1 MHCIDHD
8 LRLEQPL
15 HRRRTLL
22 GAGSLGGL
30 LGTAWLFVGC
40 GTRQPA
46 PPAPAP
52 APAAPAPRP
61 APPPTAAA
69 PAPTPP
75 AAPPP
80 ATPAAPP
87 TAGGRAPRYVQ
98 LGPPTPSRNWEELR
112 IQAARR
118 LVAAHP
124 DTTFMGK
131 PQQLLL
137 AIPVIEVELNADGS
151 IRAINVLRQPTQARD
166 TVQLA
171 IDAIRRA
178 APYGDVSRLPRPW
191 KFVETFLFNDD
202 RRFKPR
208 TLDP

>member
-1 MHCIDHD
+1 MHCIDD
-8 LRLEQPL
+8 E
-15 HRRRTLL
+15 RRRGTLAAL
-22 GAGSLGGL
+22 F
-30 LGTAWLFVGC
+30 GTLWLAAC

-46 PPAPAP
+46 PPPADSSPPPPPPRPAPPPPPVVAAPPP
-52 APAAPAPRP
+52 APAAPAP
-61 APPPTAAA
+61 APGP
-69 PAPTPP
+69 
-75 AAPPP
+75 
-80 ATPAAPP
+80 
-87 TAGGRAPRYVQ
+87 GGRPPRYVP
-98 LGPPTPSRNWEELR
+98 LGPPSTPRNADELR
-112 IQAARR
+112 LQAARR

-124 DTTFMGK
+124 DTTYMGK
-131 PQQLLL
+131 PQPLLL

-151 IRAINVLRQPTQARD
+151 IRGINVLRRPGQAQD
-166 TVQLA
+166 TVQIA